1 MGQQQQTVLRV
12 QYNNTDGIPQYQVL
26 DLLSSIPI
34 KVTKN
39 YADLTDISKKNSDTA
54 LNVLLPGSKTNNA
67 FFENF
72 FDVDAQSFRF
82 SAIKKINCNVLIN
95 DEPYF
100 TGYLRLNKINI
111 QNDAVEYDVSLYST
125 VGTLFADIGNN
136 LLRDLPF
143 ADDEYTFNHTF
154 NLGAVTDGWYTSNFS
169 KNQEQPREWIYPV
182 VHNGYLYTG
191 SSVNVS
197 GGTIDSQTRLYTS
210 SPIKQGAYPTAAAA
224 YADGVRPWCLNSPGE
239 GLIDNQLKPALSIW
253 NLIKLLFKTYGY
265 SIKSDF
271 MNTPWMKTLYM
282 YGYYSANLT
291 KFSYQLDNI
300 FTYGPE
306 GVAYTINPSTGLTSF
321 DIIVAQRGTN
331 IPSYCSDE
339 IQVTVLIERKYSCF
353 LGPCYEYYYQTF
365 KVPPSTS
372 GATINLDQGGTHT
385 IYRHIYPYVTPT
397 SPVGKSGYITIPFI
411 FYNQLKYDPVAVGDF
426 VNFKDGDYVNFSL
439 VIDDKFKQ
447 IDFLSSIA
455 KKFNLVFV
463 EDPDVPNRIIIEPYT
478 YFIGTGDVWDWTDK
492 LSYDQGFTVEPALN
506 YVDSYLTFYDL
517 EDGDYGNIQFKNRN
531 NKIYGQKFVANTTD
545 FKSTTGETK
554 TTFSPE
560 IFRQWDAIELPDGTI
575 ADSGHIQLPLGIN
588 YAGSTS
594 SATIGGQDQTVYQY
608 TGIKTKPKLMW
619 FLQGANVLNE
629 YSSTGKTYNFTYTA
643 STYNV
648 WIGPSN
654 VATGTTTGYLFQENI
669 PIMSNT
675 MPIGIQDQYKINNDN
690 LSILFNAEQLAYI
703 DVYTYNTYTNN
714 DCYGNF
720 YSNRVQNVLYN
731 PNTRFL
737 KGKFYLKLS
746 DYKNLK
752 PQDLIKI
759 KDQYFTWNKIN
770 SYNLTDTELT
780 EVELVQANLNTNTYP
795 TRYFKYQ
802 YCDVEDYIFR
812 IKTDFTNPNL
822 LYTNFGWSV
831 FYDHSSAIVTNNRNI
846 QPTGFTSTVTYVQTG
861 TTGPNYY
868 VPFNIVEISQYEY
881 ENSGYYDWTDD
892 TLMEYVYSKDQ
903 GPFGYNM
910 PTYYVNSGYT
920 LSGLNIFNDC
930 SSFATIAA
938 RVGIRIGSST
948 YFGPPNYHILNT
960 ELSQN
965 MRTENNNN
973 IQTQQ

>member
-1 MGQQQQTVLRV
+1 MSQQQQTILRV
-12 QYNNTDGIPQYQVL
+12 QLNNIDGIPQYQIL
-26 DLLSSIPI
+26 DTITSVPI
-34 KVTKN
+34 KVTRN

-54 LNVLLPGSKTNNA
+54 LSVLLPGSKTNNA

-82 SAIKKINCNVLIN
+82 SAIKKVNCQVLIN
-95 DEPYF
+95 DEAYF
-100 TGYLRLNKINI
+100 IGYLRLNKINI
-111 QNDAVEYDVSLYST
+111 QNDAVEYDCSLFST

-143 ADDEYTFNHTF
+143 DDDEYTFNHTF

-169 KNQEQPREWIYPV
+169 KDQEQPREWIYPI
-182 VHNGYLYTG
+182 VHNGYLYNG
-191 SSVNVS
+191 SNVNVS

-253 NLIKLLFKTYGY
+253 NLIKLMFKNYGY

-300 FTYGPE
+300 FTFAPE
-306 GVAYTINPSTGLTSF
+306 NITYTIHPSTGFTEF

-339 IQVTVLIERKYSCF
+339 INVRVVIWRQYHGF
-353 LGPCYEYYYQTF
+353 LGIPFDEFYYETYTI
-365 KVPPSTS
+365 PPSTS
-372 GATINLDQGGTHT
+372 GVTITLNQDFPSNTIFRKVYAYDSAT
-385 IYRHIYPYVTPT
+385 
-397 SPVGKSGYITIPFI
+397 SGYVNIPFI
-411 FYNQLKYDPVAVGDF
+411 YYPQLKYDPIAVGDF
-426 VNFKDGDYVNFSL
+426 VNFKDGDEVNFSL

-447 IDFLSSIA
+447 IDFLSSVA

-463 EDPDVPNRIIIEPYT
+463 EDPEVPNRIIIEPYT
-478 YFIGTGDVWDWTDK
+478 YFVGTGDVWDWTDK
-492 LSYDQGFTVEPALN
+492 LSYDKGFTVEPALN

-517 EDGDYGNIQFKNRN
+517 DDGDYGNIQFKNKN
-531 NKIYGQKFVANTTD
+531 NKIYGQKFVANATD
-545 FKSTTGETK
+545 YKSTTGETK

-560 IFRQWDAIELPDGTI
+560 IFRQWDAIELPDGSM
-575 ADSGHIQLPLGIN
+575 ADSGHISLPLGIN
-588 YAGSTS
+588 YAGTTT
-594 SATIGGQDQTVYQY
+594 SATISGQDQTIYQY
-608 TGIKTKPKLMW
+608 TGVKTKPKLMW

-629 YSSTGKTYNFTYTA
+629 YSSTGITYNFTYTA

-654 VATGTTTGYLFQENI
+654 VATGTTSGYLFQENI

-675 MPIGIQDQYKINNDN
+675 MPIGINDQFKINNDN
-690 LSILFNAEQLAYI
+690 LSILFNAEPLAYI

-720 YSNRVQNVLYN
+720 YYNRIQNVLFN

-752 PQDLIKI
+752 AQDLIKI
-759 KDQYFTWNKIN
+759 KDQYFTWNKISN
-770 SYNLTDTELT
+770 YNLTDTELT
-780 EVELVQANLNTNTYP
+780 EVELVQANLNPQTYP

-802 YCDVEDYIFR
+802 YCDVEDYVFR

-822 LYTNFGWSV
+822 LYTQFGWSV
-831 FYDHSSAIVTNNRNI
+831 WYDHNSAIVTNNRNI
-846 QPTGFTSTVTYVQTG
+846 QPTGFTSTVTYVATG
-861 TTGPNYY
+861 TSTPDYY
-868 VPFNIVEISQYEY
+868 VPFTIREISKDEY
-881 ENSGYYDWTDD
+881 DNSGYYDWTDD
-892 TLMEYVYSKDQ
+892 TLMTYVYQ
-903 GPFGYNM
+903 QNEGPFGRNM

-930 SSFATIAA
+930 SSYATIAA
-938 RVGIRIGSST
+938 RVGIRTGSST

-960 ELSQN
+960 ELSEN
-965 MRTENNNN
+965 IRTESNNN